1 MKPARIFLVG
11 FMCSGKSTVGKLL
24 ADKLGY
30 TFWDIDQVIE
40 EREGKSIEEIFRD
53 EGEEYFRS
61 LERSVLEEFLEKEKV
76 VVSTG
81 GGLGANPTAM
91 EKMKSAGLVVWL
103 DLDFDTFLQRCAHQE
118 GRPLLKMGLDYLR
131 ALMEKREKVYRL
143 AHLRLKADK
152 PPDALVEGLLSQ
164 L

>member
-1 MKPARIFLVG
+1 MKPTRIFLVG

-61 LERSVLEEFLEKEKV
+61 LERSVLEEFLKKERI

-81 GGLGANPTAM
+81 GGLGANLTAM

-103 DLDFDTFLQRCAHQE
+103 DLDFETFLQRCAHQE
-118 GRPLLKMGLDYLR
+118 GRPLLNRGLDYLR
-131 ALMEKREKVYRL
+131 TLMEKREKVYRL
-143 AHLRLKADK
+143 AHIRLKADK

>member
-1 MKPARIFLVG
+1 MKSNRIFLVG

-24 ADKLGY
+24 AEKLGY

-40 EREGKSIEEIFRD
+40 EREGKGIEEIFKD
-53 EGEEYFRS
+53 EGEEYFRN
-61 LERSVLEEFLEKEKV
+61 LEMKVLEEFLEKEGI

-81 GGLGANPTAM
+81 GGLGANPFAM

-103 DLDFDTFLQRCAHQE
+103 DLDFETFLQRCAHQE
-118 GRPLLKMGLDYLR
+118 GRPLLKKGLDYLR
-131 ALMEKREKVYRL
+131 TLMEKRKKVYSL
-143 AHLRLKADK
+143 AHIRLKADK
-152 PPDALVEGLLSQ
+152 PPDVLVEGLLSK

>member
-40 EREGKSIEEIFRD
+40 EREGKSIEEIFKSK
-53 EGEEYFRS
+53 GEEYFRS
-61 LERSVLEEFLEKEKV
+61 LERKVLEEFLGKERI

-103 DLDFDTFLQRCAHQE
+103 DLD
-118 GRPLLKMGLDYLR
+118 LKPFCKGVPTKR
-131 ALMEKREKVYRL
+131 ADLF
-143 AHLRLKADK
+143 
-152 PPDALVEGLLSQ
+152 
-164 L
+164 

>member
-1 MKPARIFLVG
+1 MKPTRIFLVG

-24 ADKLGY
+24 ADRLGY

-53 EGEEYFRS
+53 EGEGYFRS
-61 LERSVLEEFLEKEKV
+61 LERKVLEEFLEKERI

-103 DLDFDTFLQRCAHQE
+103 DLNFETFLRRCAHQE
-118 GRPLLKMGLDYLR
+118 GRPLLKKRLDYLR
-131 ALMEKREKVYRL
+131 VLMEEREKVYRL
-143 AHLRLKADK
+143 AHVRLKADK
-152 PPDALVEGLLSQ
+152 PPDALVEELLSQ

>member
-30 TFWDIDQVIE
+30 AFWDIDQVIE
-40 EREGKSIEEIFRD
+40 EREGKSIEEIFKDR
-53 EGEEYFRS
+53 GEEYFRS
-61 LERSVLEEFLEKEKV
+61 LERSVLEEFLEKERV

-81 GGLGANPTAM
+81 GGLGANPFAM
-91 EKMKSAGLVVWL
+91 ETMKSAGLVVWL
-103 DLDFDTFLQRCAHQE
+103 DLDFETFLQRCAHQE
-118 GRPLLKMGLDYLR
+118 GRPLLKRGLDYLR
-131 ALMEKREKVYRL
+131 ALMEEREKAYRL
-143 AHLRLKADK
+143 AHIRLKADK

>member
-1 MKPARIFLVG
+1 MRPVRIFLVG

-61 LERSVLEEFLEKEKV
+61 LERR
-76 VVSTG
+76 T
-81 GGLGANPTAM
+81 
-91 EKMKSAGLVVWL
+91 
-103 DLDFDTFLQRCAHQE
+103 
-118 GRPLLKMGLDYLR
+118 PLLWRK
-131 ALMEKREKVYRL
+131 
-143 AHLRLKADK
+143 
-152 PPDALVEGLLSQ
+152 
-164 L
+164 

>member
-61 LERSVLEEFLEKEKV
+61 LERSVLEEFLEKERV

-81 GGLGANPTAM
+81 GGLGAEPNCYGNYEVCGLGGM
-91 EKMKSAGLVVWL
+91 AG
-103 DLDFDTFLQRCAHQE
+103 FRF
-118 GRPLLKMGLDYLR
+118 
-131 ALMEKREKVYRL
+131 
-143 AHLRLKADK
+143 
-152 PPDALVEGLLSQ
+152 
-164 L
+164 

>member
-1 MKPARIFLVG
+1 MRPARIFLVG

-40 EREGKSIEEIFRD
+40 EREGKSIEEIFKSK
-53 EGEEYFRS
+53 GEEYFRS
-61 LERSVLEEFLEKEKV
+61 LERNVLEEFLEKERV

-91 EKMKSAGLVVWL
+91 EKMKFAGLVVWL
-103 DLDFDTFLQRCAHQE
+103 DLDFETFLQRCAHQE
-118 GRPLLKMGLDYLR
+118 GRPLLKRGLDYLR
-131 ALMEKREKVYRL
+131 ALMEEREKVYRL
-143 AHLRLKADK
+143 AHIRLKADK
-152 PPDALVEGLLSQ
+152 PPDVLVEGLLSQ

>member
-1 MKPARIFLVG
+1 MKPTRIFLVG

-40 EREGKSIEEIFRD
+40 EREGKSIEEIFKSK
-53 EGEEYFRS
+53 GEEYFRS
-61 LERSVLEEFLEKEKV
+61 LERKVLEEFLEKERI

-81 GGLGANPTAM
+81 GGLGANSTAM

-103 DLDFDTFLQRCAHQE
+103 DLDFETFLQRCANQE
-118 GRPLLKMGLDYLR
+118 GRPLLKRGVDYLR
-131 ALMEKREKVYRL
+131 VLMEEREKVYRL
-143 AHLRLKADK
+143 AHIRLKADR

>member
-1 MKPARIFLVG
+1 MKPTRIFLVG

-61 LERSVLEEFLEKEKV
+61 LERKVLEEFLEKEKV

-81 GGLGANPTAM
+81 GGLGANHTAM

-103 DLDFDTFLQRCAHQE
+103 DLDFETFLQRCAHQE
-118 GRPLLKMGLDYLR
+118 GRPLLKRGLDYLR
-131 ALMEKREKVYRL
+131 ALMEEREEVYRL
-143 AHLRLKADK
+143 AHIRLKADK
-152 PPDALVEGLLSQ
+152 PPDALVEELLSQ